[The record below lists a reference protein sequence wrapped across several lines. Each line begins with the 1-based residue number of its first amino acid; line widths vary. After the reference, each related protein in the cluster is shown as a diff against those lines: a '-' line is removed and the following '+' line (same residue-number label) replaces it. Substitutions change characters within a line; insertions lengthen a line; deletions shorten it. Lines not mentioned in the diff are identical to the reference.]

1 MSGKL
6 LDRAVRESHT
16 LMIFINNYKLGK
28 VDELTAPQV
37 AREMMLEPSLFVRK
51 LLASLVAKGQLTMR
65 GENDNRTKN
74 LRTITDGVVI
84 PSEGVKYWYKLSDKA
99 ISEIEGSGRDVN
111 IKIGGVVVE
120 QFRLF

>member
-16 LMIFINNYKLGK
+16 LMIFINRYKLGQ

-37 AREMMLEPSLFVRK
+37 AREMMLEPSMFVRK
-51 LLASLVAKGQLTMR
+51 LLASLVAQGQLTMR

-99 ISEIEGSGRDVN
+99 IQEIEQSAHDVT
-111 IKIGGVVVE
+111 IKIKGIVVE